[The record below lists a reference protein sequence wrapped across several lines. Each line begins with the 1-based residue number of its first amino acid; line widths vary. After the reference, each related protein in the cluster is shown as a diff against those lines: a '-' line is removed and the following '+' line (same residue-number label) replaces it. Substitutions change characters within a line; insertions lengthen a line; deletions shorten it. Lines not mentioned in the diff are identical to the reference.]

1 MQLLTKTQIASE
13 RFIDEVLV
21 HVNERHLLRD
31 IKKIFS
37 GLSRRNKTAMDK
49 IWRSESQKFEQ
60 MQQTS
65 KQLSVEKD
73 TLTELGDA
81 LWAAYKRNS

>member
-1 MQLLTKTQIASE
+1 
-13 RFIDEVLV
+13 V

-37 GLSRRNKTAMDK
+37 GLSRRNKNAMDK

-81 LWAAYKRNS
+81 LWAAYKRDS

>member
-1 MQLLTKTQIASE
+1 MQLLIKTQIASE
-13 RFIDEVLV
+13 RFIDEVLL
-21 HVNERHLLRD
+21 HVNERHLLDD
-31 IKKIFS
+31 IKKVFS
-37 GLSRRNKTAMDK
+37 GLSLRKKDAMDK

-60 MQQTS
+60 MQQKS

-81 LWAAYKRNS
+81 LWAA

>member
-13 RFIDEVLV
+13 RFIDEVLL
-21 HVNERHLLRD
+21 HVNERHLLDD
-31 IKKIFS
+31 IKKVFS
-37 GLSRRNKTAMDK
+37 GLSLRKKDTMDK

-60 MQQTS
+60 MQQKS

-81 LWAAYKRNS
+81 LWAA

>member
-1 MQLLTKTQIASE
+1 
-13 RFIDEVLV
+13 
-21 HVNERHLLRD
+21 
-31 IKKIFS
+31 
-37 GLSRRNKTAMDK
+37 MDK

-60 MQQTS
+60 MQQKS

-81 LWAAYKRNS
+81 LWAA

>member
-13 RFIDEVLV
+13 RFIDEVLL
-21 HVNERHLLRD
+21 HVNERHLLDD
-31 IKKIFS
+31 IKKVFS
-37 GLSRRNKTAMDK
+37 GLSLRKKDAMDK

-60 MQQTS
+60 MQQKS

-81 LWAAYKRNS
+81 LWAA